1 MLNPTVLTV
10 FSPKPSD
17 GEGPLYP
24 LIFIQSHYTG
34 VLKRDAH
41 DVFFAVQALETSDF
55 EDNWAYHS
63 IRFLTSK
70 TGITRAIAGPLQA
83 REVGNVPAQRD
94 RSPLRG
100 RTRWGTAAAWR
111 RKRSRDAPLSTVR
124 ISEACCACAVSSYLG
139 LPRIWWIKHCQ
150 RWLSFPCMRPL
161 FPHNWRTTTIS
172 PMKIAFCTGSPLGP
186 KWRWRTHETHDV
198 WRLLAKVELL
208 MCIPRIGS
216 VLDNQYTTP
225 IMIISACSLY
235 SWEIHILYNL
245 WNQLMSYNS

>member
-1 MLNPTVLTV
+1 M
-10 FSPKPSD
+10 
-17 GEGPLYP
+17 
-24 LIFIQSHYTG
+24 
-34 VLKRDAH
+34 
-41 DVFFAVQALETSDF
+41 FFAVQALETCDF
-55 EDNWAYHS
+55 DDNWAYHS
-63 IRFLTSK
+63 ISFLTSK

-83 REVGNVPAQRD
+83 REVGNVPPQRD
-94 RSPLRG
+94 LSPLRG
-100 RTRWGTAAAWR
+100 RTRWGTAAAWH

-150 RWLSFPCMRPL
+150 RWSKLIFPCMRHYASSFSPQL
-161 FPHNWRTTTIS
+161 KDYQNFPHENRLG
-172 PMKIAFCTGSPLGP
+172 TGSPLGP

-216 VLDNQYTTP
+216 VLDNQYATP
-225 IMIISACSLY
+225 IMIISGCSLY

-245 WNQLMSYNS
+245 WNQWNQLMSYNS